1 MILSI
6 NSLLQNLP
14 PEDLILDIFA
24 LSNKFNHMNLRLNIS
39 MHILY
44 SVPFTFPITEL
55 EKFLNN
61 KRILRLRIISL
72 IVVTLVSYSIV
83 IQ

>member
-6 NSLLQNLP
+6 NSLWQNLP

-44 SVPFTFPITEL
+44 SVPFTFPITE
-55 EKFLNN
+55 
-61 KRILRLRIISL
+61 
-72 IVVTLVSYSIV
+72 
-83 IQ
+83 